1 MNKEE
6 LQQRIM
12 QIDAEMTQLKAN
24 YAKLEGHMSEAQHWM
39 SLLVQGEQI
48 LAPLAEEAC
57 NGEANNESAEQTPQ
71 E

>member
-1 MNKEE
+1 LNKEE

-24 YAKLEGHMSEAQHWM
+24 YAKLEGHMGEAQHWM
-39 SLLVQGEQI
+39 SLLVKGEEI
-48 LAPLAEEAC
+48 LAPLAEEA
-57 NGEANNESAEQTPQ
+57 NDGEAVDEVAEQTPQ